1 MRGVFFSFRRFWAV
15 VVKEFLQLRRD
26 RMTFAMI
33 VAIPLVQTILF
44 GYAINT
50 DPRNLPAAVVGGD
63 GSPLA
68 RSFVAGLAASGYF
81 SLAGAMS
88 EREAEQALRE
98 GRILFAVT
106 IPSDFAR
113 RVLRGER
120 PQILVEADGSDPVAA
135 SGALAA
141 LPGILA
147 RAQAKD
153 LSGPLAGLAGT
164 PAPYS
169 VAVHRRYNP
178 EGLTRY
184 NIVPGLM
191 GLILTLM
198 TVMMTALAVTRERE
212 RGTMENLLASPLT
225 PLEIMA
231 GKILPYVAIGHIQ
244 MGIVLGAALFLFRI
258 PFAGD
263 PLVFYAASVV
273 FMAANLT
280 VGVTV
285 SSLARNQL
293 QALQMTI
300 FYFLPNLM
308 LSGFMFPFAG
318 MPDWARA
325 IGSVLPLT
333 HFNRIV
339 RGVLLKGSGWTELW
353 PSLWPIALF
362 ACLVMVLAVRSFR
375 RTLD

>member
-1 MRGVFFSFRRFWAV
+1 
-15 VVKEFLQLRRD
+15 
-26 RMTFAMI
+26 MI

-362 ACLVMVLAVRSFR
+362 ACLVMALAVRSFR

>member
-1 MRGVFFSFRRFWAV
+1 MRGAFFSFRRFWAV

>member
-1 MRGVFFSFRRFWAV
+1 
-15 VVKEFLQLRRD
+15 
-26 RMTFAMI
+26 
-33 VAIPLVQTILF
+33 
-44 GYAINT
+44 
-50 DPRNLPAAVVGGD
+50 
-63 GSPLA
+63 
-68 RSFVAGLAASGYF
+68 
-81 SLAGAMS
+81 
-88 EREAEQALRE
+88 
-98 GRILFAVT
+98 
-106 IPSDFAR
+106 
-113 RVLRGER
+113 
-120 PQILVEADGSDPVAA
+120 
-135 SGALAA
+135 
-141 LPGILA
+141 
-147 RAQAKD
+147 
-153 LSGPLAGLAGT
+153 
-164 PAPYS
+164 
-169 VAVHRRYNP
+169 
-178 EGLTRY
+178 
-184 NIVPGLM
+184 
-191 GLILTLM
+191 
-198 TVMMTALAVTRERE
+198 
-212 RGTMENLLASPLT
+212 MENLLASPLT

-362 ACLVMVLAVRSFR
+362 ACLVMALAVRSFR

>member
-1 MRGVFFSFRRFWAV
+1 MRGAFFSFRRFWAV

-88 EREAEQALRE
+88 EREVEQALRE

-225 PLEIMA
+225 PLEIMT
-231 GKILPYVAIGHIQ
+231 GKILPYVAIGH

-362 ACLVMVLAVRSFR
+362 ACLVMALAVRSFR

>member
-1 MRGVFFSFRRFWAV
+1 MRGAFFSFRRFWAV

-50 DPRNLPAAVVGGD
+50 DPRNLPAAVDGGD

-362 ACLVMVLAVRSFR
+362 ACLVMALAVRSFR

>member
-1 MRGVFFSFRRFWAV
+1 MNGSLFSFPRFWAV

-33 VAIPLVQTILF
+33 VAIPLMQTILF
-44 GYAINT
+44 GYAINN
-50 DPRNLPAAVVGGD
+50 DPRHLPTAVVCSD
-63 GSPLA
+63 DSPLA
-68 RSFVAGLAASGYF
+68 RSLEASLVNSGYF
-81 SLAGAMS
+81 DVAGRMS
-88 EREAEQALRE
+88 EAEAARAFKE
-98 GRILFAVT
+98 GRILFAVS
-106 IPSDFAR
+106 IPSDFGR

-120 PQILVEADGSDPVAA
+120 PQILVEADGSDPTAA

-141 LPGILA
+141 LAGIMA
-147 RAQAKD
+147 RAQARD
-153 LSGPLAGLAGT
+153 FTGPLARLAGG
-164 PAPYS
+164 PPPYGI
-169 VAVHRRYNP
+169 AVHRRYNP

-244 MGIVLGAALFLFRI
+244 MGIVLAAALFLFRI

-285 SSLARNQL
+285 SSIASNQL

-318 MPDWARA
+318 MPDWAQA
-325 IGSVLPLT
+325 IGCVLPLT

-339 RGVLLKGSGWTELW
+339 RGVLLKGSGWPELW
-353 PSLWPIALF
+353 PELWPIALF
-362 ACLVMVLAVRSFR
+362 AGVVLVLAVTSFR

>member
-1 MRGVFFSFRRFWAV
+1 MNGSLFSFPRFWAV

-33 VAIPLVQTILF
+33 VAIPLMQTILF
-44 GYAINT
+44 GYAINN
-50 DPRNLPAAVVGGD
+50 DPRHLPTAVVCSD
-63 GSPLA
+63 DSPLA
-68 RSFVAGLAASGYF
+68 RSFEASLVNSGYF
-81 SLAGAMS
+81 DVAGRMS
-88 EREAEQALRE
+88 EAEAARAFKE
-98 GRILFAVT
+98 GRILFAVS
-106 IPSDFAR
+106 IPSDFGR

-120 PQILVEADGSDPVAA
+120 PQILVEADGSDPTAA

-141 LPGILA
+141 LAGIMA
-147 RAQAKD
+147 RTQARD
-153 LSGPLAGLAGT
+153 FTGPLARLAGG
-164 PAPYS
+164 PPPYS
-169 VAVHRRYNP
+169 IAVHRRYNP

-225 PLEIMA
+225 ALEIMA

-244 MGIVLGAALFLFRI
+244 MGIVLAAALFLFRI

-285 SSLARNQL
+285 SSIASNQL

-318 MPDWARA
+318 MPDWAQA
-325 IGSVLPLT
+325 IGCVLPLT

-339 RGVLLKGSGWTELW
+339 RGVLLKGSGWPELW
-353 PSLWPIALF
+353 PELWPIALF
-362 ACLVMVLAVRSFR
+362 AGLVLVLAVASFR

>member
-1 MRGVFFSFRRFWAV
+1 MNGALFSFRRFWAV
-15 VVKEFLQLRRD
+15 VVKEFMQLRRD

-33 VAIPLVQTILF
+33 VAIPLVQTMLF
-44 GYAINT
+44 GYAINN
-50 DPRNLPAAVVGGD
+50 DPKHLPTAVVCSD

-68 RSFVAGLAASGYF
+68 RSLEASLINSGYF
-81 SLAGAMS
+81 DGAGRMS
-88 EREAEQALRE
+88 EAEAARAFKE
-98 GRILFAVT
+98 GRILFSVS
-106 IPSDFAR
+106 IPSDFGR

-120 PQILVEADGSDPVAA
+120 PEVLVEADGTDPTAA

-141 LPGILA
+141 LAGIAA
-147 RAQAKD
+147 RAQARD
-153 LSGPLAGLAGT
+153 FQGPLAHLAPR

-169 VAVHRRYNP
+169 FAVHRRYNP

-244 MGIVLGAALFLFRI
+244 MGIVLAAALFLFRI

-263 PLVFYAASVV
+263 PLVFYASSAV

-285 SSLARNQL
+285 SSIARNQL

-318 MPDWARA
+318 MPDWAQA
-325 IGSVLPLT
+325 IGCVLPLT

-339 RGVLLKGSGWTELW
+339 RGVLLKGSGWPELW
-353 PSLWPIALF
+353 PELWPIALF
-362 ACLVMVLAVRSFR
+362 AGIVLVLAVASFR

>member
-1 MRGVFFSFRRFWAV
+1 MRGAFFSFRRFWAV

-68 RSFVAGLAASGYF
+68 RSFVAGLGASGYF

-362 ACLVMVLAVRSFR
+362 ACLVMALAVRSFR

>member
-1 MRGVFFSFRRFWAV
+1 MRGAFFSFRRFWAV

-362 ACLVMVLAVRSFR
+362 ACLVMALAVRSFR